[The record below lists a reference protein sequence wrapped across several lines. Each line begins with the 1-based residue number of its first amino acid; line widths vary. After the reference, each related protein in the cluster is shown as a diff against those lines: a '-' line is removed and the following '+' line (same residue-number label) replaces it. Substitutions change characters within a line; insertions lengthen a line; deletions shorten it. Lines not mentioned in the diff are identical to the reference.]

1 MLVGN
6 NSNEPVIEMHFPASA
21 FLFED
26 SAEIALSGADFG
38 ASINGKKVALH
49 TNIQVNKD
57 ALFEFTGLKKGARC
71 YLAVHGGWQAQNW
84 LGSHS
89 TNLRRMQ
96 EGITVRALKN
106 MISFF

>member
-1 MLVGN
+1 MSVRIIKKGLLDTLQDFGRYGYQQLGINPGGVIDRIAATVANMLVGN

-57 ALFEFTGLKKGARC
+57 ALLEVIG
-71 YLAVHGGWQAQNW
+71 
-84 LGSHS
+84 
-89 TNLRRMQ
+89 
-96 EGITVRALKN
+96 
-106 MISFF
+106 